1 MIKSENFSWCVLIG
15 QWRKRSEF
23 WKKFTWGKILI
34 TLHKIYLLLIPNM
47 LLLQFIPGCV
57 LFKSFMLW
65 CTFSQENVN
74 HEVILKKSS
83 FSLFW
88 FSIKRLVGLKRKRVS
103 RHRLLVVLVLINVS
117 FFSAWFNYLTKS
129 VNFLLFLNGSN
140 VYYNLVPSASF
151 CCKRKTTFLKTLLW
165 RWDCVHWGWY
175 YRGVSGND
183 FHMFT
188 ETTHFLK
195 QRFCWK
201 DCNPNS

>member
-23 WKKFTWGKILI
+23 WKILI
-34 TLHKIYLLLIPNM
+34 TLHNCWYRICFCCNLFQVESYLR
-47 LLLQFIPGCV
+47 V
-57 LFKSFMLW
+57 LKFMLW
-65 CTFSQENVN
+65 CTFSQKNVN

-129 VNFLLFLNGSN
+129 VNFLLLLNGSN
-140 VYYNLVPSASF
+140 VDYNLVASASF
-151 CCKRKTTFLKTLLW
+151 A
-165 RWDCVHWGWY
+165 V
-175 YRGVSGND
+175 RGR
-183 FHMFT
+183 
-188 ETTHFLK
+188 
-195 QRFCWK
+195 QR
-201 DCNPNS
+201 S